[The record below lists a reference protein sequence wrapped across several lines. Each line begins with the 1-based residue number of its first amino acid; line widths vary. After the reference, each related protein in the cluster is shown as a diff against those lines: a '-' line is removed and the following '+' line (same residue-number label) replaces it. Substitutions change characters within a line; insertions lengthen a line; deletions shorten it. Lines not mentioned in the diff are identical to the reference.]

1 MYSYKNDDDMDDE
14 EECSIRPESTVEDID
29 QAFTRLGKD
38 IVSVFLP
45 SNNILAWQSHL
56 TCLLQL
62 QEPM

>member
-1 MYSYKNDDDMDDE
+1 MFTYKNDDDTDE
-14 EECSIRPESTVEDID
+14 EEECAPSSTVEDID